1 MLRLEKLWVSKLMDK
16 QEGTWQ
22 PAAGKSSTS
31 KEFQQVAKEGV
42 AIKRGSN
49 KKSTEMLTTA
59 KVASRKGSTT
69 NKGVRER
76 WEQAPRKEAGVGNAG
91 VESNVKKFEVKNMK
105 TIQEGQT
112 GEVRAREGRKE
123 EGSVEEKEAEGIIQL
138 DGNAEVNGSS
148 DEDDELGELDD
159 DSDDED
165 SEGSDESSEDEG
177 ENLGDELGS
186 DDDISDED
194 ASTFVYLATM
204 SL

>member
-1 MLRLEKLWVSKLMDK
+1 MFRLEKLWVSKLMDK
-16 QEGTWQ
+16 QEGAWQ
-22 PAAGKSSTS
+22 PAAGKSDVS
-31 KEFQQVAKEGV
+31 KELKQTASK
-42 AIKRGSN
+42 SDTN
-49 KKSTEMLTTA
+49 KKVTEVAGTVN
-59 KVASRKGSTT
+59 VASRKGSTI

-76 WEQAPRKEAGVGNAG
+76 WEHVPRKEAGVGNAG
-91 VESNVKKFEVKNMK
+91 VELKVKKFAAKNKK
-105 TIQEGQT
+105 TAEGQT
-112 GEVRAREGRKE
+112 GEVKVRVSRKE
-123 EGSVEEKEAEGIIQL
+123 EGSVEEMEAEGIIQL